1 MSFLDRFQGKI
12 ATVTAHGHLKKA
24 DGSEEIRVGL
34 PKRKPNAAAQASART
49 SSNQTAVAPPE
60 RAVPHRQ
67 APQQYPAPDV
77 PRVAIPPGGKA
88 HSTIEKTASA
98 RQQPQYPSP
107 QPSPR
112 HKSGRDGYDAY
123 AYDRDNNSYHRQQ
136 QQQHHQQQVQGHGAQ
151 THRLGGYDYQAS
163 LPGRAMDDHYDDHY
177 GGAKWRG
184 SGGASPVKGVS
195 PERHNA
201 GYDKSPSHY
210 DRPRDRSPVN
220 QQQREPPSPRERNEA
235 RVQSDEDQL
244 AFSRRARPVQFAP
257 CTVAQYKKEKP
268 AGYYE
273 LGKLQPDL
281 NAEDLVQKRANRERI
296 KAFSKN
302 LRDINK
308 TVAVPKKADDDTAQK
323 KALSTRE
330 KALAFAKHIPKPR
343 LQQRPLAEPSGSLG
357 TSDSND
363 ELDVDVPT
371 AAARRPI
378 NSIEDDETDEDHVSS
393 ELQQLQMRHQASRA
407 QVEALIRGA

>member
-34 PKRKPNAAAQASART
+34 PKRKPNAAAQPSAKAT
-49 SSNQTAVAPPE
+49 SNQAMAVPPDRVVVQRHPPQPQQYAPPE
-60 RAVPHRQ
+60 
-67 APQQYPAPDV
+67 V
-77 PRVAIPPGGKA
+77 PRVAIPQAKGHA
-88 HSTIEKTASA
+88 TMDKTASA
-98 RQQPQYPSP
+98 RQQPQYASP
-107 QPSPR
+107 QSSPR
-112 HKSGRDGYDAY
+112 HKSGRDGYENY
-123 AYDRDNNSYHRQQ
+123 GYDRDNNSHYRPHHQQ
-136 QQQHHQQQVQGHGAQ
+136 QQQPYGQAS
-151 THRLGGYDYQAS
+151 HRYSGGGGYDYQAS
-163 LPGRAMDDHYDDHY
+163 LPGRAVEDHYEGHY
-177 GGAKWRG
+177 DQHYSGAPRRGG
-184 SGGASPVKGVS
+184 GGHSPVKGAS
-195 PERHNA
+195 PERYH
-201 GYDKSPSHY
+201 DKSPSHY
-210 DRPRDRSPVN
+210 ERPKDRSPVN
-220 QQQREPPSPRERNEA
+220 QQREPPSPRERNEA

-308 TVAVPKKADDDTAQK
+308 SVAAPKKADDDATQK
-323 KALSTRE
+323 KTLSTRE

-343 LQQRPLAEPSGSLG
+343 LQQRPLAEPIGSLG
-357 TSDSND
+357 ASDSND

-378 NSIEDDETDEDHVSS
+378 NSIEDDDTEEDHVSS

-407 QVEALIRGA
+407 QVEALIRGT